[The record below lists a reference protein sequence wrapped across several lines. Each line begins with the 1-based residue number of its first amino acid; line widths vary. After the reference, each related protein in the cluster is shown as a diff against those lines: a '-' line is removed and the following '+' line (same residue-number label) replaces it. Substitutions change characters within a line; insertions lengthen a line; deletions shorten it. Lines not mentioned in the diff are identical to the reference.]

1 VTQVLALAEQS
12 CTDVQ
17 EAGGKGASLARL
29 AAMGLPIPPGF
40 VVSCDALE
48 HALGADAGELRAAI
62 AGAGDESQ
70 LAACAARAQ
79 EIVRTARLPD
89 ALDRDIRTRY
99 AALGDDAP
107 VAVRSSA
114 ASEDG
119 DAASFAGQQETY
131 LNVRGGDEVIA
142 RIHDCWG
149 SFFTERALFYRARKG
164 SLHDLGMAVVV
175 QELVSADVAGVMF
188 TVDPVHGRKDR
199 ILVEAVLGLGEA
211 LVSGEVTPD
220 HYLLKRDGRVARET
234 IATQPFLIRGV
245 PGGGVQQLPLTP
257 EEGGRRKVDDAML
270 AELAGVGCRLQ
281 EHLGGPQDVEW
292 AISDGRLSILQARP
306 VTA

>member
-1 VTQVLALAEQS
+1 MQVLAFAEEH
-12 CTDVQ
+12 CTEVQ

-29 AAMGLPIPPGF
+29 AAMGLPVPPGF
-40 VVSCDALE
+40 VVCCDALE
-48 HALGADAGELRAAI
+48 EALGDRAVALSAAI
-62 AGAGDESQ
+62 ADARDEAR
-70 LAACAARAQ
+70 LAACAATAQ
-79 EIVRTARLPD
+79 QIIAGLEIPERMRLD
-89 ALDRDIRTRY
+89 VCARY
-99 AALGDDAP
+99 AELGDDVP

-131 LNVRGGDEVIA
+131 LNVRGGDQVLE
-142 RIHDCWG
+142 RIRDCWA

-164 SLHDLGMAVVV
+164 SLEDLGMAVVV
-175 QELVSADVAGVMF
+175 QVLVSADVAGVMF

-211 LVSGEVTPD
+211 VVSGEVTPD

-234 IATQPFLIRGV
+234 VAIQPFMIRGL
-245 PGGGVQQLPLTP
+245 PGGGTEEHPLTP
-257 EEGGRRKVDDAML
+257 DEGGRRKLDDATL
-270 AELAGVGCRLQ
+270 AQLAGIGCALQ
-281 EHLGGPQDVEW
+281 SSLGGPQDVEW
-292 AISDGRLSILQARP
+292 AVSDGQLYILQARP

>member
-1 VTQVLALAEQS
+1 MTQVLALAEEH

-29 AAMGLPIPPGF
+29 AAMGLQVPPGF
-40 VVSCDALE
+40 VVCCDALE
-48 HALGADAGELRAAI
+48 DALGDRAGELRAAI
-62 AGAGDESQ
+62 ADAGDESR
-70 LAACAARAQ
+70 LAASAARAQ
-79 EIVRTARLPD
+79 EILRTARLPGAMD
-89 ALDRDIRTRY
+89 LDIRARY
-99 AALGDDAP
+99 AELGDDAP

-142 RIHDCWG
+142 RIHDCWA

-164 SLHDLGMAVVV
+164 SLDDLGMAVVV

-211 LVSGEVTPD
+211 VVSGEVTPD
-220 HYLLKRDGRVARET
+220 HYLLKRDGRVARQT
-234 IATQPFLIRGV
+234 IATQPFMIRGV
-245 PGGGVQQLPLTP
+245 PGGGVEQQALTP

-270 AELAGVGCRLQ
+270 AELARLGCRLQ
-281 EHLGGPQDVEW
+281 EHLGAPQDVEW
-292 AISDGRLSILQARP
+292 AISGGRLYILQARP

>member
-1 VTQVLALAEQS
+1 MQVLAFAEAH
-12 CTDVQ
+12 CTEVQ

-29 AAMGLPIPPGF
+29 AAMGMPVPPGF
-40 VVSCDALE
+40 VVCCDALE
-48 HALGADAGELRAAI
+48 EALGDRAAELRAAI
-62 AGAGDESQ
+62 AGAEDEAL
-70 LAACAARAQ
+70 LAGCAQRAEAIIGSL
-79 EIVRTARLPD
+79 EIPERMRLD
-89 ALDRDIRTRY
+89 VQARY
-99 AALGDDAP
+99 AELGDDAP

-131 LNVRGGDEVIA
+131 LNVRGGDEVLT
-142 RIHDCWG
+142 RIRDCWA

-164 SLHDLGMAVVV
+164 SLDDLGMAVVV
-175 QELVSADVAGVMF
+175 QLLVSADVAGVMF

-211 LVSGEVTPD
+211 VVSGEVTPD

-234 IATQPFLIRGV
+234 VAVQPFMIRGL
-245 PGGGVQQLPLTP
+245 PGGGTEEHALTP
-257 EEGGRRKVDDAML
+257 EEGGRRKLDDATL
-270 AELAGVGCRLQ
+270 AQLAGIGCTLQ
-281 EHLGGPQDVEW
+281 QELGGPQDVEW
-292 AISDGRLSILQARP
+292 AVSDGRLHILQARP

>member
-1 VTQVLALAEQS
+1 MTQVLALAEEH

-29 AAMGLPIPPGF
+29 AAMGLQVPPGF
-40 VVSCDALE
+40 VVCCDALE
-48 HALGADAGELRAAI
+48 DALGESAGELRAAI
-62 AGAGDESQ
+62 ADAGDESR

-79 EIVRTARLPD
+79 EIVRTARLPEAMD
-89 ALDRDIRTRY
+89 LDIRARY
-99 AALGDDAP
+99 AELGDDAP

-142 RIHDCWG
+142 RIHDCWA

-164 SLHDLGMAVVV
+164 SLDDLGMAVVV

-211 LVSGEVTPD
+211 VVSGEVTPD

-234 IATQPFLIRGV
+234 IATQPFMIRGV
-245 PGGGVQQLPLTP
+245 PGGGVEHQALTP
-257 EEGGRRKVDDAML
+257 EEGGRRKLDDAML
-270 AELAGVGCRLQ
+270 AELARLGCRLQ
-281 EHLGGPQDVEW
+281 EHLGAPQDVEW
-292 AISDGRLSILQARP
+292 AISGGRLYILQARP